1 MQSYSW
7 PGWKYHFHYKK
18 LEKSDGF
25 LSGVILKQGFCDM
38 AGGAGVGRI
47 GTAVFKEFT
56 RINIQLKVKKVDYI
70 LAE

>member
-1 MQSYSW
+1 
-7 PGWKYHFHYKK
+7 
-18 LEKSDGF
+18 
-25 LSGVILKQGFCDM
+25 M